1 MVVEHGLKNVTLN
14 NVALQ
19 HIAHGVGSYNRKMA
33 DMLKAGGQDR
43 QSIWGSFN
51 QTR

>member
-1 MVVEHGLKNVTLN
+1 MGVEHDLN

-33 DMLKAGGQDR
+33 DMLKG
-43 QSIWGSFN
+43 
-51 QTR
+51 